1 MDKKITI
8 MWNNTHAVKNDE
20 IKITPAGQ
28 PGLLNTKGGN

>member
-8 MWNNTHAVKNDE
+8 MWNNTHAIKNDA

-28 PGLLNTKGGN
+28 PGL